1 MQELPTVDLAD
12 FHSFRLNPNQS
23 YISLAPETQEED
35 DRLKALL
42 NVDKLIQPVSKKL
55 ERPKPGAVVVIGQ
68 LHPVAQTESG
78 QLVAVALQLAYA
90 TKGAQDGL
98 WVAFIVDPDDYKELQ
113 ADVEAK
119 VRAYRKNIEN
129 IVRGME
135 KKN

>member
-1 MQELPTVDLAD
+1 MQELATVDLAG
-12 FHSFRLNPNQS
+12 FHTFRLQPDQS

-42 NVDKLIQPVSKKL
+42 NVDKLIQALSNRL
-55 ERPKPGAVVVIGQ
+55 ERPKPGAIAIVGE
-68 LHPVAQTESG
+68 LHPVAQTGSG

-90 TKGAQDGL
+90 KQGVQDGR
-98 WVAFIVDPDDYKELQ
+98 WVAFAVDPDNYEELR

-119 VRAYRKNIEN
+119 VTEYRKYIEN
-129 IVRGME
+129 MIRGME